1 MEKTDVNKFFENV
14 KHIQSAEYPEQQQQ
28 RNVQRVNV
36 LYLTTACNL
45 RCTYCYEGEFRDGK
59 EKAKK
64 LTTVHIDQFFE
75 EIMTREAGMVSTV
88 VIMGGEPF
96 LEYSLLCYA
105 LKTMG
110 AADHQ
115 WGVTI
120 TTNGTIT
127 NEYHKIVDWY
137 DDYDNMSLTVEVSY
151 DVTGQDSR
159 IHHNGISSRETVETF
174 LDDLLIDGIPFA
186 ISYTIHKGNYKHLL
200 ADMVLLCE
208 KYNPSKISLSPYC
221 QELDD
226 EMGDYKQL
234 LKYFTPYAEYITEK
248 YDIPICDLA
257 CRVCGKCD
265 KSSFVGNA
273 YMSPT
278 TGLTYQ
284 EQNTEKKFDKF

>member
-1 MEKTDVNKFFENV
+1 MEKIDINKFFENV
-14 KHIQSAEYPEQQQQ
+14 KHIQSIE
-28 RNVQRVNV
+28 QRVNV

-45 RCTYCYEGEFRDGK
+45 KCTYCYEQNFR
-59 EKAKK
+59 EKHVSPKK
-64 LTTVHIDQFFE
+64 LLPVHIDQFLH
-75 EIMTREAGMVSTV
+75 EIMAREAGMISTV
-88 VIMGGEPF
+88 VIMGGEPL
-96 LEYSLLCYA
+96 LEYSLLCYT

-110 AADHQ
+110 AADHN

-127 NEYHKIVDWY
+127 QEYHSISDWY
-137 DDYDNMSLTVEVSY
+137 DDYDNMSLTFEISY

-159 IHHNGISSRETVETF
+159 IYHNGTSSREKVETF
-174 LDDLLIDGIPFA
+174 LDDLLIDDIPFA
-186 ISYTIHKGNYKHLL
+186 ISYTIHKGNYKNLL

-208 KYNPSKISLSPYC
+208 KYNPTKISLSPYC

-226 EMGDYKQL
+226 EMGDYKR
-234 LKYFTPYAEYITEK
+234 FMNDFVPYAEYITEK

-284 EQNTEKKFDKF
+284 DQDTEKKFDKF

>member
-1 MEKTDVNKFFENV
+1 MEKTDINKFFENV
-14 KHIQSAEYPEQQQQ
+14 KHIQSTELIEQ
-28 RNVQRVNV
+28 RNEQRVNV

-45 RCTYCYEGEFRDGK
+45 RCTYCYEAASRDGK

-64 LTTVHIDQFFE
+64 LTTVHIDQFLH
-75 EIMTREAGMVSTV
+75 EIMAREAEMVSTV
-88 VIMGGEPF
+88 VIMGGEPL
-96 LEYSLLCYA
+96 LEYDLLCYA
-105 LKTMG
+105 LKEMVNSV
-110 AADHQ
+110 HS

-127 NEYHKIVDWY
+127 QKYDSIMKY
-137 DDYDNMSLTVEVSY
+137 DDYDNMSLTLEVSY
-151 DVTGQDSR
+151 DATGQDAR
-159 IHHNGISSRETVETF
+159 IYHNGTSSREKVEIF

-186 ISYTIHKGNYKHLL
+186 ISYTIHKGNYKNMLE
-200 ADMVLLCE
+200 DMVFLCE
-208 KYNPSKISLSPYC
+208 KYNPTKISLSPYC

-226 EMGDYKQL
+226 VMGDYKQF
-234 LKYFTPYAEYITEK
+234 LKSFIPYAEYITEK

-284 EQNTEKKFDKF
+284 DQNTEKKFDKF